1 MRTRNWEAGQ
11 SMVLVAVSLIVLIGM
26 LGLAIDVGY
35 LHYVRREL
43 QTAADAAA
51 LAGAMD
57 VYYNTVQTAGLAAAS
72 ENGFAGTCNAS
83 PTSVCI
89 YNPPIDG
96 PYASSTYPTYV
107 EAVVKQK
114 NVRTFFSSIF
124 GVSSV
129 TLSASSV
136 AAGGNNCIYG
146 LDQNAG
152 GALNLTIAVV
162 SVPCGVVSNNT
173 VNYFGGLL
181 CAPSIQVVNLPS
193 GGAGGS
199 CTMPFRAARPVK
211 ISAVADP
218 FAFLGTGPS
227 YTAPPNVPP
236 TCNPPNC
243 FTTALVVSA
252 ATTISQLPVYEGG
265 IQITNVP
272 VGQVVTVNSGTYFGS
287 AAGAPAFQIT
297 NSTVVFN
304 SGTYHIVSRTAGTP
318 AINLIKT
325 AAGNTNQVS
334 FGAGTYHVYGGIK
347 DIAVF
352 GSSVNWNST
361 AGTPSLFNIWGGGL
375 TLIGG
380 SGSTTGSVGQSS
392 GGVTFFNSGTAGAG
406 LVTSYGPIVSY
417 FSFAGAFCGSN
428 CQLSAPTSG
437 LYPGILFFEDPN
449 NTATTSCGFGG
460 VSGACF
466 NASITGGGKISHAG
480 AYYFPKAKVG
490 FNFDFGGNAPYTFLV
505 ANDVSWFL
513 NFTFNT
519 DYSSLPNGSPLK
531 MGSAVL
537 VQ

>member
-1 MRTRNWEAGQ
+1 
-11 SMVLVAVSLIVLIGM
+11 VAVSLVVLAGM

-83 PTSVCI
+83 PTSVCV
-89 YNPPIDG
+89 YNPPNDG

-107 EAVVKQK
+107 EAVVTQK
-114 NVRTFFSSIF
+114 NVRTFFSRIF

-146 LDQNAG
+146 LDKNSG
-152 GALNLTIAVV
+152 GALNLTIAIV
-162 SVPCGVVSNNT
+162 SVPCGVVSNYT

-181 CAPSIQVVNLPS
+181 CAPSIQVVVQP
-193 GGAGGS
+193 GGGFGGT
-199 CTMPFRAARPVK
+199 CTMPFRAAKPVT
-211 ISAVADP
+211 IAPVADP
-218 FAFLGTGPS
+218 FASLPQPTV
-227 YTAPPNVPP
+227 TAPPTLPP
-236 TCNPPNC
+236 TCTAPNC
-243 FTTALVVSA
+243 YTTALVVSA

-272 VGQVVTVNSGTYFGS
+272 VGQVVTVNPGTYFGS
-287 AAGAPAFQIT
+287 AGGAPAFQIT

-304 SGTYHIVSRTAGTP
+304 AGTYHIESRTAGTP

-334 FGAGTYHVYGGIK
+334 FGAGTYYVYGGIK
-347 DIAVF
+347 DIASF

-361 AGTPSLFNIWGGGL
+361 AGTPSMFIIDGGGL
-375 TLIGG
+375 TLIGNQ
-380 SGSTTGSVGQSS
+380 SSTTGSVSQSS

-417 FSFAGAFCGSN
+417 FSFAGGFCGSN
-428 CQLSAPTSG
+428 CQISAPTSG
-437 LYPGILFFEDPN
+437 TYYGILFFQDRN

-460 VSGACF
+460 VAAACF
-466 NASITGGGKISHAG
+466 NASISGGGQISHAG
-480 AYYFPKAKVG
+480 TYYFPNSKVA
-490 FNFDFGGNAPYTFLV
+490 FNFDFGGNAPYSFLV
-505 ANDVSWFL
+505 ANDISWFL

-519 DYSSLPNGSPLK
+519 NYSSLPNGSPLK
-531 MGSAVL
+531 QGSAVL